1 MCIIVI
7 KKSHNKITFG
17 GQYATQMYI
26 KMVTRMH
33 VLHRDRVGGGGVK
46 DVHSQM
52 ACAEAAGLEKCKLSP

>member
-1 MCIIVI
+1 
-7 KKSHNKITFG
+7 
-17 GQYATQMYI
+17 MYI

-52 ACAEAAGLEKCKLSP
+52 ACAEAAGPEKCKLSP